1 MNISQTGATL
11 SGSYSS
17 LTGSVS
23 EVGFRWG
30 TSSGNLNNTVSGTLS
45 ENSFSANLTGLS
57 AGTTYYYQAYVKV
70 QGTGDKSSS
79 VQTFTSDVNQF
90 TTSPE
95 KIGLLELPAQKS
107 GYFHNGFVSGKMR
120 NYNYCFDTEHYASL
134 WVAYP
139 LTKSHTEGS
148 ASTSSW
154 KYDPDISSDCQPAVT
169 GNSYGTVYGNSSYSR
184 GHQCPSGSRKSD
196 DTMNSQTY
204 DCNANKGGNDSAD
217 Y

>member
-1 MNISQTGATL
+1 M
-11 SGSYSS
+11 
-17 LTGSVS
+17 TGSVS

-79 VQTFTSDVNQF
+79 VQTFTGDVNQF

-107 GYFHNGFVSGKMR
+107 GYIHNGFGRGKTR
-120 NYNYCFDTEHYASL
+120 NYNYCFDTGHYASL

-154 KYDPDISSDCQPAVT
+154 KYDPNISSDCQPAVT

-196 DTMNSQTY
+196 GTQGSL
-204 DCNANKGGNDSAD
+204 
-217 Y
+217 